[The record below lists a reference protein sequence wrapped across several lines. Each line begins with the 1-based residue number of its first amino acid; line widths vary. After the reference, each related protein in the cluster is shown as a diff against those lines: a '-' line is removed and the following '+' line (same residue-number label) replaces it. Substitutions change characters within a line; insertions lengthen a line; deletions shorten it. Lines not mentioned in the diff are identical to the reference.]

1 MINKKSNTYIYI
13 NVYTAY
19 HDYRIQ
25 YSSFFFFKWSRSVC
39 VCFFFINYQIANEIN
54 DFKNALQ
61 L

>member
-1 MINKKSNTYIYI
+1 MSNTYIYI

-25 YSSFFFFKWSRSVC
+25 YSSFFFLNDLDQC
-39 VCFFFINYQIANEIN
+39 VCLFFVFFINYQIANEIN

>member
-25 YSSFFFFKWSRSVC
+25 YSSFFFFLNDLDQC
-39 VCFFFINYQIANEIN
+39 VCLFFVFFY
-54 DFKNALQ
+54 
-61 L
+61 